1 MGVDA
6 IAIDTAHGHSAGVI
20 KAIERIKGGWPDL
33 PVVAGNVVTEE
44 GVEALRARRGRR
56 RQGRRRGRV
65 DLHDAGH
72 QRGRHA
78 AALGDLAARPAGPA
92 SSACR

>member
-1 MGVDA
+1 MAVDA
-6 IAIDTAHGHSAGVI
+6 VAIDTAHGHSAGVI

-44 GVEALRARRGRR
+44 GVEALADGRRRR
-56 RQGRRRGRV
+56 RQGRRRRRV

-72 QRGRHA
+72 QRRRHA
-78 AALGDLAARPAGPA
+78 AALGDLAHAPAGPA
-92 SSACR
+92 SSACP